1 MPAKI
6 SPLQKLWFVFLGEI
20 YCIPYYQITYTRVG
34 SRKQPFFSTKPDYL
48 GSEAFFAVKANNY

>member
-34 SRKQPFFSTKPDYL
+34 SRKQPFFSTKPD
-48 GSEAFFAVKANNY
+48 